1 MEPKIVQASLGWGVQ
16 SWGMVAMIALG
27 VLPPID
33 YAIHSKPEPFCPECG
48 GRMILK
54 RPKKGQR
61 WSAFWGCQGWSD
73 CSGKRQVGSD
83 GCPESDDP
91 DPSWID

>member
-33 YAIHSKPEPFCPECG
+33 YAIHSDTGYERRETY
-48 GRMILK
+48 
-54 RPKKGQR
+54 
-61 WSAFWGCQGWSD
+61 AFAKNWTPWL
-73 CSGKRQVGSD
+73 
-83 GCPESDDP
+83 
-91 DPSWID
+91 